1 MSMPPPSF
9 RPLDPG
15 RVNTTDPVELA
26 FWSAELDCSVEDLMA
41 VIDEVG
47 EHIAAV
53 RAALER
59 RGPGST

>member
-1 MSMPPPSF
+1 MSTLPPTF

-26 FWSAELDCSVEDLMA
+26 FWSVELDCSVEDLKA

-47 EHIAAV
+47 EHIAVV

-59 RGPGST
+59 RGAGST